1 MVECD
6 LSNTRLLALT
16 PIPSPRIFK
25 AIDTIEVGCVS
36 GTSGYLFLAE
46 TLGTG
51 FAPIM
56 LNQAAILKRV
66 FTVLIA
72 LWLWQWGHCMTEIS
86 SPFILYATN

>member
-16 PIPSPRIFK
+16 PIPSPLIFK
-25 AIDTIEVGCVS
+25 ATDTIELGVRKRNIGVPVFS
-36 GTSGYLFLAE
+36 RSTLA
-46 TLGTG
+46 TG

-66 FTVLIA
+66 FTVFDCTLA
-72 LWLWQWGHCMTEIS
+72 LAVGTLHD
-86 SPFILYATN
+86 